1 MGLGNVPKRAR
12 IERVERR
19 RLRQCRYDAE
29 WVEENEY
36 GRWDALQTLMER
48 ERARVPLRQVSRTAC
63 KFYVL
68 FGVW

>member
-1 MGLGNVPKRAR
+1 MGLGNIPKRAR

-19 RLRQCRYDAE
+19 RLRQRWHDAD

-36 GRWDALQTLMER
+36 GRWDALQTLL
-48 ERARVPLRQVSRTAC
+48 ERARARGRVSRIEC

>member
-1 MGLGNVPKRAR
+1 MGLGGIPKRAR

-19 RLRQCRYDAE
+19 RLKQRWYDAE

-36 GRWDALQTLMER
+36 ERYDAFQALLEQT
-48 ERARVPLRQVSRTAC
+48 RARGRVSRTAC
-63 KFYVL
+63 KFYAL

>member
-1 MGLGNVPKRAR
+1 MRLGGVPKRTR

-19 RLRQCRYDAE
+19 RLRQRWYDAE

-36 GRWDALQTLMER
+36 GRYDAFQALLER
-48 ERARVPLRQVSRTAC
+48 TRARGRVSRTAC